1 MQLINKTEAA
11 RRASLS
17 VSTLKRLEAD
27 GDFPRKVPISANRVG
42 YVVSEIDAWIAE
54 RVAERD
60 EWLEAE
66 HEAVRPAE
74 PEHAPV
80 WK

>member
-17 VSTLKRLEAD
+17 VSTLKRLEAE
-27 GDFPRKVPISANRVG
+27 GYFPRKVPISSNRVG
-42 YVVSEIDAWIAE
+42 YLVSEIDAWIAE

-66 HEAVRPAE
+66 HEAARPAE

>member
-1 MQLINKTEAA
+1 MQLINKVEAA

-17 VSTLKRLEAD
+17 VSTLKRLEAE

-42 YVVSEIDAWIAE
+42 YLVSEIDTWIAE

-66 HEAVRPAE
+66 HEAARPAE
-74 PEHAPV
+74 PERAPV

>member
-1 MQLINKTEAA
+1 MQLINKVEAA

-42 YVVSEIDAWIAE
+42 YLVSEVDAWIAE
-54 RVAERD
+54 RIAERD
-60 EWLEAE
+60 NFEICE
-66 HEAVRPAE
+66 R
-74 PEHAPV
+74 
-80 WK
+80 K